1 MDALAEDWP
10 SPLRLVHPETG
21 RLHTSLNQAVA
32 ATGRLSSSDPNL
44 QNIPIKGEWGGRIR
58 EAFIAD
64 PACMLISADY
74 NQIEPR
80 ILAHLSQDP
89 VLIDAFTR
97 EEDIHMTTAVEI
109 FGLPA
114 GQITKDMRRIAKTVN
129 FGIIYG
135 ISPYGLSSQLGISQ
149 QEAKKYIEAYFSRF
163 QGVKNFVDRT
173 VAEAKACGY
182 VTTLFGRRR
191 PIPEL
196 RGNDA
201 VQRGFGERMAMN
213 TPIQGTAADIIK
225 LAMLALHRRLKGE
238 GRHAKMLLQ
247 VHDELI
253 LEVAES
259 DLDAARHAVQEEM
272 EGVAKLAVPLKVD
285 VGIGKNWR
293 QAHP

>member
-1 MDALAEDWP
+1 M
-10 SPLRLVHPETG
+10 
-21 RLHTSLNQAVA
+21 
-32 ATGRLSSSDPNL
+32 
-44 QNIPIKGEWGGRIR
+44 
-58 EAFIAD
+58 
-64 PACMLISADY
+64 
-74 NQIEPR
+74 
-80 ILAHLSQDP
+80 
-89 VLIDAFTR
+89 
-97 EEDIHMTTAVEI
+97 
-109 FGLPA
+109 
-114 GQITKDMRRIAKTVN
+114 
-129 FGIIYG
+129 
-135 ISPYGLSSQLGISQ
+135 GISQ

-182 VTTLFGRRR
+182 VTSLFGRRR

-238 GRHAKMLLQ
+238 GRYAKMLLQ